1 MIMDVDCVI
10 LGRLWLYDKNA
21 TIYDQSNICR
31 FEQKRKKIKLMSREL
46 KTEQSKLK
54 PVTTK
59 KTNNIS
65 LIAPKNSVKIRR
77 KELPS

>member
-1 MIMDVDCVI
+1 MDVDCVI
-10 LGRLWLYDKNA
+10 LERLWLYDKNA
-21 TIYDQSNICR
+21 TIYDQSNICQ